1 MQKTFFLLGDL
12 TSKDKKNIDF
22 FKKNIQKAFNEIEG
36 KVNLILSPKDRINFI
51 HPIIVGDLKRAEKRG
66 KFKVKRFIKDKR
78 KKEKLINKRL
88 NEKIINKIFNFSG
101 YLPNDYS
108 LYDSENIIYMN
119 KHRIKIHIA
128 PLTQEMLYLD
138 WRSKLLLQ
146 NSNLIYD
153 EKLLKNYMELR
164 KEKINVYNN
173 AFLSFINSVQGNK
186 VVFIDLFNNEIIKD
200 HEGEKKIFSNS
211 DNLIFE
217 DLIYQ
222 EVLSRN
228 QKLYK

>member
-1 MQKTFFLLGDL
+1 MQNTIFLLGDL
-12 TSKDKKNIDF
+12 TSKDKKNVDF
-22 FKKNIQKAFNEIEG
+22 FKKNIQKAFHLMDGNI
-36 KVNLILSPKDRINFI
+36 NLILSPRERINFI
-51 HPIIVGDLKRAEKRG
+51 HPLIIGDLKRAEKRG

-88 NEKIINKIFNFSG
+88 NEKLINKMFNFSG

-119 KHRIKIHIA
+119 KHRVKIHIA

-138 WRSKLLLQ
+138 WRSKLLMG
-146 NSNLIYD
+146 NSNLIYN
-153 EKLLKNYMELR
+153 EKLLGDYMNLR
-164 KEKINVYNN
+164 KEKIEVYNN
-173 AFLSFINSVQGNK
+173 AFLSFINSVKGNK
-186 VVFIDLFNNEIIKD
+186 IIFLDIFNKDITEIYQ
-200 HEGEKKIFSNS
+200 GEKQIISNC

-222 EVLSRN
+222 ELIYKN

>member
-119 KHRIKIHIA
+119 
-128 PLTQEMLYLD
+128 MLYLD